1 MCLIA
6 FAIGAHPRWPLVI
19 AANRDEHY
27 ERPTTALELWTS
39 PSGQLIASG
48 RDERAGGTWLGIS
61 ASGRVAMLTNVRE
74 PSTQAR
80 ARSRGELPM
89 AWLETDQAAEPFL
102 AAMDWQA
109 YSGFNLVI
117 GDLIADQWQW
127 ISNRQPAAS
136 GPLPGLQ
143 QRALSPGIYGLSNA
157 FLDTPWP
164 KTVQLTHALTHSLA
178 SLQEPQ
184 LLRERLWQ
192 ALADRRR
199 PADEEL
205 PRTGVPWPL
214 EQELAS
220 AWVQLSSGH
229 YGTRSSL
236 LTLAER
242 TADGHWL
249 LELQE
254 KSWQGQAGL
263 RHTRLQVPASV
274 RR

>member
-27 ERPTTALELWTS
+27 ERPTAPLALWTS

-74 PSTQAR
+74 PGLQPGAC
-80 ARSRGELPM
+80 SRGHLPM
-89 AWLETDQAAEPFL
+89 AWLESDQTAEPFM
-102 AAMDWQA
+102 AAMDGKA

-117 GDLIADQWQW
+117 GDLVEQQWHW
-127 ISNRQPAAS
+127 ISNRTSAA
-136 GPLPGLQ
+136 GGLLPGLQ
-143 QRALSPGIYGLSNA
+143 QRALGPGIYGLSNA

-164 KTVQLTHALTHSLA
+164 KTVKLTQTLTHGLA
-178 SLQEPQ
+178 NLSEPEP
-184 LLRERLWQ
+184 LRELLWR
-192 ALADRRR
+192 ALADRER
-199 PADEEL
+199 PADQEL
-205 PRTGVPWPL
+205 PRTGVSWL
-214 EQELAS
+214 QERELAS
-220 AWVQLSSGH
+220 AWVQVSGGL

-242 TADGHWL
+242 DADGHWL
-249 LELQE
+249 VDLQE
-254 KSWQGQAGL
+254 KSWQSQAAL

>member
-19 AANRDEHY
+19 AANRDEQY
-27 ERPTTALELWTS
+27 DRPTAALALWTS
-39 PSGQLIASG
+39 PSGRLIASG

-74 PSTQAR
+74 PGPLAR

-89 AWLETDQAAEPFL
+89 AWLETDQAAEPFM

-117 GDLIADQWQW
+117 GDLIGGQWHW
-127 ISNRQPAAS
+127 ISNRQPTAS
-136 GPLPGLQ
+136 GLLPGLQ
-143 QRALSPGIYGLSNA
+143 RRALSPGIYGLSNA
-157 FLDTPWP
+157 FLNTPWP
-164 KTVQLTHALTHSLA
+164 KTVKLTHTLAQSLA
-178 SLQEPQ
+178 SLSEPEP
-184 LLRERLWQ
+184 LREQLWH
-192 ALADRRR
+192 ALADRQR

-205 PRTGVPWPL
+205 PRTGVPWHL

-220 AWVQLSSGH
+220 ARVHLSSGL

-242 TADGHWL
+242 DAAGHWQ

-263 RHTRLQVPASV
+263 RHARLQVPA
-274 RR
+274 

>member
-27 ERPTTALELWTS
+27 ERPTTALDLWTS
-39 PSGQLIASG
+39 PSGRLIASG

-74 PSTQAR
+74 SSTQAR
-80 ARSRGELPM
+80 ARSRGDLPM
-89 AWLETDQAAEPFL
+89 AWLETAQAAEPFM
-102 AAMDWQA
+102 AAMDVQA

-117 GDLIADQWQW
+117 GDLIAGQWHW
-127 ISNRQPAAS
+127 ISNRQPAAL

-164 KTVQLTHALTHSLA
+164 KTVKLTHVLTQGLA
-178 SLQEPQ
+178 SLSEPEA
-184 LLRERLWQ
+184 LRERLWQ
-192 ALADRRR
+192 ALADRQR

-205 PRTGVPWPL
+205 PRTGVPWQL

-220 AWVQLSSGH
+220 AWVQLSSGR

-242 TADGHWL
+242 APDGHWL
-249 LELQE
+249 LDLQE
-254 KSWQGQAGL
+254 KSWQGQTAV
-263 RHTRLQVPASV
+263 RHARLQVPAAV
-274 RR
+274 HR